1 MAAALLTLAIAAVS
15 LFLLRLNEFDQI
27 QRDARDE
34 K

>member
-1 MAAALLTLAIAAVS
+1 MAAALLTLAIAAAS
-15 LFLLRLNEFDQI
+15 LFLLRLNRFEQI

>member
-1 MAAALLTLAIAAVS
+1 MAAALLIIAIAAVS
-15 LFLLRLNEFDQI
+15 LFMLRLNRFEQI